1 MNAMATATEQVP
13 GVSPDIYGDADFA
26 AIAKIVYDAV
36 GIVLS
41 QRKSMLVYS
50 RLAPLV
56 RETGAISF
64 ARYVEMMRADS
75 TEMGRAVAALT
86 TNHTFFYREAHHF
99 EHLAEHVRPHA
110 IECLRA
116 GQPVR
121 LWSAGC
127 SSGEEVWSIVM
138 TMLGSDRSAG
148 LDMARRDFVLL
159 ASDIAPH
166 ALAKAEA
173 ATYAAGDLDPVP
185 TALRSAWS
193 ASSGGQVRIA
203 DAARALVRFRTLNL
217 QGEWPMKGRFDA
229 IFCRNVMIYFDN
241 ETKERLVAR
250 YAQALQPGGFLYIGH
265 SERVTG
271 PATQV
276 LRLVGP
282 TIYQRSAA

>member
-1 MNAMATATEQVP
+1 VSALVATAEQIP
-13 GVSPDIYGDADFA
+13 GISPDIYGAADFA
-26 AIAKIVYDAV
+26 AISKIVYDAV

-41 QRKSMLVYS
+41 QQKSMLVYS

-56 RETGAISF
+56 RDTGAISF
-64 ARYVEMMRADS
+64 ARYIEMMRADNA
-75 TEMGRAVAALT
+75 ELARAVAALT

-99 EHLAEHVRPHA
+99 AHLAEHVRPWA
-110 IECLRA
+110 IERLRA
-116 GQPVR
+116 GGAVR

-138 TMLGSDRSAG
+138 TMLGADRNAG
-148 LDMARRDFVLL
+148 IDMARRDFVLL

-185 TALRSAWS
+185 VALRSAWT
-193 ASSGGQVRIA
+193 ASGGGQARIVE
-203 DAARALVRFRTLNL
+203 AARALVRFRQLNL
-217 QGEWPMKGRFDA
+217 LGEWPMKGRFDA
-229 IFCRNVMIYFDN
+229 IFCRNVMIYFDT

-250 YAQALQPGGFLYIGH
+250 FAEALHPGGFLYIGH

-271 PATQV
+271 PALRQ

-282 TIYQRSAA
+282 TIYQRSEA